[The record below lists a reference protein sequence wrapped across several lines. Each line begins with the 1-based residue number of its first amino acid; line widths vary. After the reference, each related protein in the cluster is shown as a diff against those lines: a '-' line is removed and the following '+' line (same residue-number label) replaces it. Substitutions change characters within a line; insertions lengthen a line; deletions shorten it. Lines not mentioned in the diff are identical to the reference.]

1 MTLFRVWY
9 EGKEIPL
16 RVSVLPA
23 KGDLLFSNEIDS
35 DAEQAG
41 STSNKSQW
49 SVEVS
54 ISSLRTIL
62 TSGVSVQEMQIRNV
76 ILRDATAC
84 NFTGELKRKSLYTLL
99 TYIRLIVEKKS

>member
-1 MTLFRVWY
+1 LVRKQRDTSPSFR
-9 EGKEIPL
+9 P
-16 RVSVLPA
+16 PA

-54 ISSLRTIL
+54 ISSSPSARI
-62 TSGVSVQEMQIRNV
+62 
-76 ILRDATAC
+76 
-84 NFTGELKRKSLYTLL
+84 
-99 TYIRLIVEKKS
+99 